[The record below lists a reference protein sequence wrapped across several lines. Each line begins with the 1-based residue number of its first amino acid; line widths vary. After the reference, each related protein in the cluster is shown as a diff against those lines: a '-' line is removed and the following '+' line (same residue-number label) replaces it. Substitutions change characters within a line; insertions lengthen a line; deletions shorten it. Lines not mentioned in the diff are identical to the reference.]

1 MGVGDPIGMHAA
13 HAVVSGMGGIRTA
26 GDLVARLQLNRGMR
40 IDAAKKY
47 VAEKL
52 GVSVLDLGDT
62 IVMSEV
68 REDLDIGRISETP
81 AVAKGI
87 DAKFRIAELLDL
99 EINCVNMFM
108 KRVGIREYKSFD

>member
-1 MGVGDPIGMHAA
+1 MGVGDPYGMHAA
-13 HAVVSGMGGIRTA
+13 HAIVSGMGGIRTA

-68 REDLDIGRISETP
+68 REELDIGRISETP

-99 EINCVNMFM
+99 KINCVNMFM
-108 KRVGIREYKSFD
+108 ERVGIRSYQAFD